1 MRARRTA
8 YIVIFVVACLVAGL
22 LYYLQVP
29 RASVVRATADIPA
42 MTQITAD
49 MVELVKVAPVD
60 VSTDAAQSTN
70 QVVGQYAAMPI
81 LAGQEIDKRAL
92 DRTPGQQQFGFG
104 AALDPGDVA
113 FAIPISDPSQAV
125 GRCALAGRQGHRRR
139 RAERAQERGCGF
151 SGSDVNRPRD
161 EPDDPGPSHAKR
173 ADLHRCSVGF
183 RDRRGTSKARQR
195 GRRDTGEPALRLRNG
210 RLELDLLPR
219 ALGAGRHCLD
229 VLRYRHGDRHHGAPG
244 SDSDPDTLIRSP
256 RRVLP

>member
-1 MRARRTA
+1 VRARRTA

-49 MVELVKVAPVD
+49 MVETVKVAPVD
-60 VSTDAAQSTN
+60 VSTDAAQSTS

-125 GRCALAGRQGHRRR
+125 GGALSPGAKVTVVAVPNALKNGVAASPAPTSTVLGTNLTILALRTPNGQTFT
-139 RAERAQERGCGF
+139 QTQ
-151 SGSDVNRPRD
+151 SGSGIAAVPPKLGSVVVAIPAGQLSDFATAALSSTFYLALSV
-161 EPDDPGPSHAKR
+161 PGGAAS
-173 ADLHRCSVGF
+173 
-183 RDRRGTSKARQR
+183 TS
-195 GRRDTGEPALRLRNG
+195 
-210 RLELDLLPR
+210 
-219 ALGAGRHCLD
+219 
-229 VLRYRHGDRHHGAPG
+229 
-244 SDSDPDTLIRSP
+244 
-256 RRVLP
+256 

>member
-1 MRARRTA
+1 VRARRTA

-125 GRCALAGRQGHRRR
+125 GGALSPGAKVTVVAVPNTLKNGVAASPAPTSTVLGTNLTILALRTPNGQTFT
-139 RAERAQERGCGF
+139 QTQ
-151 SGSDVNRPRD
+151 SGSGIAAVPPKLGSVVVAIPANRLSD
-161 EPDDPGPSHAKR
+161 FATAALSSTFYLALSVPGGSA
-173 ADLHRCSVGF
+173 S
-183 RDRRGTSKARQR
+183 TS
-195 GRRDTGEPALRLRNG
+195 
-210 RLELDLLPR
+210 
-219 ALGAGRHCLD
+219 
-229 VLRYRHGDRHHGAPG
+229 
-244 SDSDPDTLIRSP
+244 
-256 RRVLP
+256 